1 MSKKMLI
8 NVEAMRREIN
18 AEARAI
24 TEKSAER
31 AKTFA
36 PVRTG
41 RLRKSIR
48 AQVEELRLANRFDVA
63 AARLPGLFIERG
75 TRKMRAR
82 PFLDEGFPTDSEV
95 VRRIADAIAR
105 SL

>member
-1 MSKKMLI
+1 MSKKMLF
-8 NVEAMRREIN
+8 NVEAMRREIK

-24 TEKSAER
+24 NEQSAER
-31 AKTFA
+31 AKAFA

-48 AQVEELRLANRFDVA
+48 AQVQELKRMDRFDLVA
-63 AARLPGLFIERG
+63 SQLPGLFIERG
-75 TRKMRAR
+75 TRKMRPK

-95 VRRIADAIAR
+95 IRRIADAIAR
-105 SL
+105 SI